1 MSSRATSSHGSF
13 QSVSSSRYLKVLR
26 RLASSNSL
34 KSLCFSQVQPD
45 VSTKNARELA
55 NVSFSKPDGRSA
67 LFRQMV
73 VQICSIRSRPLST
86 LSSQSRQTPRDEPK
100 METIQVRFLKKNVS
114 QPLVYFDPLHIRY
127 ALSILSLARKPRP
140 GVLPSNTRCKKKR
153 NM

>member
-1 MSSRATSSHGSF
+1 MSSNGSF
-13 QSVSSSRYLKVLR
+13 QAVSSSRYLKVLR

-45 VSTKNARELA
+45 VSTKNARELE

-114 QPLVYFDPLHIRY
+114 QPLVYFDPLQCTICPFYPKASH
-127 ALSILSLARKPRP
+127 ASHGQASCQAMPDA
-140 GVLPSNTRCKKKR
+140 KKR